1 MKKAGLI
8 FSLFLLVALTF
19 CQSAQAQRRW
29 SPQAKDAT
37 IGAGIGGAAGAIINK
52 RNRVVGGVIG
62 GVLGGATGYAIG
74 KHKDNVNKE
83 AARVAAAREAERQ
96 AAAEREAVAERKA
109 AAEREARATATAE
122 ANIRK
127 PKPAETQAAAKPV
140 ETQTAVLSAAPT
152 TPVVAPTAPV
162 MTYSTA
168 VSLSPELH
176 TYYLPNLSFGDAS
189 TPYGQSKYRRKS
201 W

>member
-1 MKKAGLI
+1 MKKTGLI
-8 FSLFLLVALTF
+8 LSLFLLITLTF

-29 SPQAKDAT
+29 SPQTKDAT

-83 AARVAAAREAERQ
+83 AARVAAAREAERR

-109 AAEREARATATAE
+109 AAEREARATATAA
-122 ANIRK
+122 ANVPK
-127 PKPAETQAAAKPV
+127 PKPA

-152 TPVVAPTAPV
+152 APVVASPTPPV

-168 VSLSPELH
+168 VSLSPQLH